1 MIKVLTNWNSIFT
14 IYAAPHAED
23 AHEIGDQVG
32 QHLAIR
38 AICLGKA
45 GFLKPLAE
53 YFEGL
58 VQSAE
63 HEIQNLSS
71 ADMKDYEENAE
82 MSWMYMQLM
91 QRKFAKQARVKII
104 EIAKTEVLRRQ
115 ERQRRAAAAAPAA
128 AAAALGGGGAEGQ
141 NLAAAPSTSTAV
153 DKEKQKDDGAGAD
166 SGAGEAQ

>member
-115 ERQRRAAAAAPAA
+115 ERQRRAAA
-128 AAAALGGGGAEGQ
+128 LGGGGAEGQ